1 MVFLRLIVKHF
12 LSLSLCHRQTLSP
25 RKQSEIIY
33 APSPDIKG
41 VLANKVIW
49 LNWLEMSWTAS
60 HGGQALNDIL
70 IAPMGALC
78 EDPVL
83 TSKCDW
89 FLVLFALP
97 VVSLASLL
105 RAEHSP
111 LSCSQVVSSI
121 QQIFIQHL
129 LCARP
134 SLVQVKGTEQWGRTL
149 KSLPEKKAELFM
161 QANIVDVT
169 TLSFQNVLL
178 KFVIF
183 LRGSEMLFNV

>member
-1 MVFLRLIVKHF
+1 MEEGVDKIKRGFLCCVYVLPPCMVFLRLIVKHF
-12 LSLSLCHRQTLSP
+12 LSLSLCQRQTLSP

-83 TSKCDW
+83 TSKCD
-89 FLVLFALP
+89 
-97 VVSLASLL
+97 
-105 RAEHSP
+105 
-111 LSCSQVVSSI
+111 
-121 QQIFIQHL
+121 
-129 LCARP
+129 
-134 SLVQVKGTEQWGRTL
+134 
-149 KSLPEKKAELFM
+149 
-161 QANIVDVT
+161 
-169 TLSFQNVLL
+169 
-178 KFVIF
+178 
-183 LRGSEMLFNV
+183 